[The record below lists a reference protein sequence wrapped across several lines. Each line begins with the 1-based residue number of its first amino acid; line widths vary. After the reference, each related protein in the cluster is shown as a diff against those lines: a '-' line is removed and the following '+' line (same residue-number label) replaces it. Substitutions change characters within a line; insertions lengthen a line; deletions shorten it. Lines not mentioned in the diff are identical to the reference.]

1 MPSLFRPILAI
12 LLYPLF
18 LLLHLTFTLTSL
30 SLRIFQSLTT
40 PVPHT
45 IDIEHVSP
53 PRHVALVLVPS
64 APGQNVGLG
73 GKGGASGRAER
84 RRKERE
90 GLVESGKRV
99 VQWAGER
106 GVAELSI
113 WDGQGLT
120 QAALPT
126 LLRTL
131 TTASSL
137 PPSPPTS
144 PSSKPTQDASPFS
157 RPSSPSPS
165 PPKRTETLGGGVT
178 SITVWPSFF
187 GKGDSKKAQAGAGG
201 SRKELVVHFVPPSS
215 GAVGVVN
222 LTKQYVKGKVEVEE
236 VTVNK
241 VDEDMKKQLHF
252 RDYPDLLVIHHL
264 TPPPFYATLLPRRAP
279 ELWGYPF
286 WALRITEIYQHPTPM
301 PFLHY
306 LSFFITTL
314 RNSSLPSIRKVGNA
328 IGEPGKPAGNA
339 LSRDEWDGAMR
350 AWVKVEQRLGK

>member
-1 MPSLFRPILAI
+1 MPSPLRPILSI

-30 SLRIFQSLTT
+30 SLRIYQSLTT

-45 IDIEHVSP
+45 IDIEHVTP
-53 PRHVALVLVPS
+53 PRHVGLVLVPS
-64 APGQNVGLG
+64 APGLSLGLAGKSG
-73 GKGGASGRAER
+73 GMGRAER
-84 RRKERE
+84 RRRERE
-90 GLVESGKRV
+90 GLVESVKRV

-106 GVAELSI
+106 GVAEISV

-120 QAALPT
+120 QSALPT

-131 TTASSL
+131 ATSSSL
-137 PPSPPTS
+137 PLSPPTS
-144 PSSKPTQDASPFS
+144 PPSRPTQDASPFS

-165 PPKRTETLGGGVT
+165 PPKRTEALGGGVT
-178 SITVWPSFF
+178 SITVWPSFA
-187 GKGDSKKAQAGAGG
+187 KGDPKKTGG

-215 GAVGVVN
+215 GALGVVN
-222 LTKQYVKGKVEVEE
+222 LAKEYVRDEVELE
-236 VTVNK
+236 DVTVRK

-264 TPPPFYATLLPRRAP
+264 TPPPVYATLLPRRAP

-286 WALRITEIYQHPTPM
+286 WALRITEIYQPPTPI
-301 PFLHY
+301 PFLHH
-306 LSFFITTL
+306 LNPLINTL
-314 RNSSLPSIRKVGNA
+314 RNSSFPFIRKMGNA
-328 IGEPGKPAGNA
+328 ISEPGKPAGNA

>member
-1 MPSLFRPILAI
+1 MPSLFRPIFAI

-18 LLLHLTFTLTSL
+18 LLLHLTFTLSSL

-64 APGQNVGLG
+64 ALGLNVGLG
-73 GKGGASGRAER
+73 GGKGGRSGRAER

-90 GLVESGKRV
+90 GLVESVKRV

-131 TTASSL
+131 STTSI

-144 PSSKPTQDASPFS
+144 PSPSSRPTQDASPFS

-178 SITVWPSFF
+178 SITVWPSF
-187 GKGDSKKAQAGAGG
+187 GKGDSKKAAGG

-236 VTVNK
+236 VTVKK
-241 VDEDMKKQLHF
+241 VDEDIKKQLHF
-252 RDYPDLLVIHHL
+252 REYPDLLVVHHL

-286 WALRITEIYQHPTPM
+286 WALRITEIYQPPTPM

-306 LSFFITTL
+306 LSLLIKTL

-328 IGEPGKPAGNA
+328 IGEPGKPAGSA